1 MFCRNCGS
9 DLGETAYCAHCGGP
23 ANPATA
29 SLSPAPPAPTKK
41 PRAFWAAL
49 IIGMGL
55 LVVIGMC
62 NSAPKENSTSVSS
75 GGQSNHEAR
84 TDTPATRQIY
94 VAVLNSRTQG
104 LATST
109 ILESD
114 SPTLVTML
122 VNPDDQGNIDCDTW
136 NGILDR
142 SGSRTT
148 LEQLG
153 IRKLA
158 VGDGRT
164 GHLILHCNV
173 Y

>member
-1 MFCRNCGS
+1 M
-9 DLGETAYCAHCGGP
+9 
-23 ANPATA
+23 
-29 SLSPAPPAPTKK
+29 
-41 PRAFWAAL
+41 
-49 IIGMGL
+49 
-55 LVVIGMC
+55 GMC
-62 NSAPKENSTSVSS
+62 NSAPKEKSTSASS
-75 GGQSNHEAR
+75 RAQSNHEVR

-104 LATST
+104 VATST
-109 ILESD
+109 ILESE

-122 VNPDDQGNIDCDTW
+122 VNPDPGNIDCDTW

-142 SGSRTT
+142 SGNRTT

-153 IRKLA
+153 IKNLA

-164 GHLILHCNV
+164 GRLILHCNV